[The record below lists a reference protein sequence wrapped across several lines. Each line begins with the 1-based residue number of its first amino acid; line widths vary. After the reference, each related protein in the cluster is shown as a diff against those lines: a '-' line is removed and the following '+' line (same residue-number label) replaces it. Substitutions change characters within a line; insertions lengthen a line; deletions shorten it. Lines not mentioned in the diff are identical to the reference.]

1 MKFFLVILLFALSVS
16 FAQGPSYI
24 LGMRNSKYAYAG
36 IQPFQSWGIAY
47 ENSVFAQDVELQYG
61 RIALFYV
68 FETTFGFSGSYAFFY
83 GTRYNFDY
91 YDFGAE
97 LDLKYNIHPKY
108 LQIKGV
114 LQPRYD
120 SDAKEM
126 LGYSILT
133 QTMPLGEVGL
143 FAGFK
148 NLPEYRDVE
157 RRLFAGVAFETPHLK
172 VLPEISTPVATN
184 LATTRVSISFVYMNL
199 I

>member
-1 MKFFLVILLFALSVS
+1 MKIFLVILLFALSVS

-36 IQPFQSWGIAY
+36 IKPFQSWGLAY
-47 ENSVFAQDVELQYG
+47 ENSVFAQDLELQYG

-68 FETTFGFSGSYAFFY
+68 FEIPLGISGSYAFFY
-83 GTRYNFDY
+83 GMRYNFDY

-97 LDLKYNIHPKY
+97 LDLKYNIHPRY
-108 LQIKGV
+108 LQIKGT

-126 LGYSILT
+126 MGYSILI
-133 QTMPLGEVGL
+133 QTILLEEVGL

-157 RRLFAGVAFETPHLK
+157 RRLFAGVAFETAHLK
-172 VLPEISTPVATN
+172 IFPEISMPVATN
-184 LATTRVSISFVYMNL
+184 FATTRASISFLYTNF

>member
-1 MKFFLVILLFALSVS
+1 MKVLAIFLLAISVS
-16 FAQGPSYI
+16 FAHSSSYI

-36 IQPFQSWGIAY
+36 IQPFENWGLVY
-47 ENSVFAQDVELQYG
+47 ENSVFMQEFKLQYG
-61 RIALFYV
+61 RFAFFYV
-68 FETTFGFSGSYAFFY
+68 FKAPFDFSGSYAFFY
-83 GTRYNFDY
+83 GMRYNNDY

-97 LDLKYNIHPKY
+97 LDLTYCVHPRY

-120 SDAKEM
+120 SDAKGM
-126 LGYSILT
+126 MGYSILV

-148 NLPEYRDVE
+148 NLPESREVE
-157 RRLFAGVAFETPHLK
+157 QRLFAGVAIESSHVK
-172 VLPEISTPVATN
+172 IMPEISAPVASSFS
-184 LATTRVSISFVYMNL
+184 TTRASISFVYTNA

>member
-1 MKFFLVILLFALSVS
+1 MKYFLAILLFAISVS

-36 IQPFQSWGIAY
+36 IKPFQSWGIAY
-47 ENSVFAQDVELQYG
+47 ENSVFTQDLELQYG

-68 FETTFGFSGSYAFFY
+68 FDAPFGISGSYAFFY
-83 GTRYNFDY
+83 GIRYNFDY

-97 LDLKYNIHPKY
+97 LELKYDVHPRY
-108 LQIKGV
+108 LQIKGI

-120 SDAKEM
+120 SDAKGM
-126 LGYSILT
+126 FGYSILA

-157 RRLFAGVAFETPHLK
+157 QRLFAGVAFETPHLK
-172 VLPEISTPVATN
+172 VLPEISTPVVTN
-184 LATTRVSISFVYMNL
+184 LATIRVSISFVYMNL